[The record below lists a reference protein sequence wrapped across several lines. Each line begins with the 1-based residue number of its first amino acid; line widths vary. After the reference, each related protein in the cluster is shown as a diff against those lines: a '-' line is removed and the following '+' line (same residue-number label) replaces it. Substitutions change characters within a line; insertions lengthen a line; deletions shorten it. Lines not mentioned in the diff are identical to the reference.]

1 MSTRRSDSK
10 IRIFT
15 EFIKIRI
22 AELVALSTATG
33 FVLARGGFGW
43 DIVPAVVGIFL
54 MAAGS
59 GALNQIQE
67 RHLDAQMERT
77 RHRPLPSGK
86 LLPHHAL
93 AIALALLVAGGII
106 LYTAFGW
113 LAAFLGLLNA
123 IWYNGVYTPL
133 KRLTPFAVIPGALI
147 GAVPPAIGWIAA
159 GGSLLDRRLWAL
171 AFFFFIWQIPHFW
184 LLLLN
189 FGEDYERAG
198 FPSLFRQFNKNQ
210 VARITF
216 MWILATVFTT
226 VFFPLYGFGAHQ
238 VTYFILFVAAL
249 WLVWNSRQLLAGALS
264 DKIFW
269 KAFMWINVYM
279 MFIMA
284 VLVIDR
290 LWQ

>member
-1 MSTRRSDSK
+1 MSRRRSDSK
-10 IRIFT
+10 VSVFT

-33 FVLARGGFGW
+33 FVLARGGVDW
-43 DIVPAVVGIFL
+43 RIVPAVVGIFF

-67 RHLDAQMERT
+67 RHLDARMERT

-93 AIALALLVAGGII
+93 AIALTLLTMGGVI
-106 LYTAFGW
+106 LFVFFGW
-113 LAAFLGLLNA
+113 LAAALGVLNA
-123 IWYNGVYTPL
+123 LWYNGVYTPL
-133 KRLTPFAVIPGALI
+133 KRITPFAVIPGALI

-159 GGSLLDRRLWAL
+159 GGAWWDKRLWAL

-198 FPSLFRQFNKNQ
+198 FPSLFRQFTKHQ

-226 VFFPLYGFGAHQ
+226 VFFPLYGFGARQ
-238 VTYFILFVAAL
+238 LTYFILFIAAL
-249 WLVWNSRQLLAGALS
+249 WLVWNSRQLLREALS
-264 DKIFW
+264 PKIFW

-279 MFIMA
+279 IFVMA
-284 VLVIDR
+284 VLVVDR
-290 LWQ
+290 LW

>member
-1 MSTRRSDSK
+1 MSRTQSESFYRV
-10 IRIFT
+10 IL
-15 EFIKIRI
+15 ELIKIRI

-33 FVLARGGFGW
+33 FVLARGKLDWG
-43 DIVPAVVGIFL
+43 ILPAVLGIFL

-67 RHLDAQMERT
+67 RHLDARMERT
-77 RHRPLPSGK
+77 RHRPLPAGK
-86 LLPHHAL
+86 LTLVQAL
-93 AIALALLVAGGII
+93 SLAMGLLIAGGLI
-106 LYTAFGW
+106 LFFSAGW
-113 LAAFLGLLNA
+113 MAAVLGLLNA
-123 IWYNGVYTPL
+123 VWYNGIYTPL
-133 KRLTPFAVIPGALI
+133 KRMTPFAVIPGAVI
-147 GAVPPAIGWIAA
+147 GAVPPAIGWLAA

-198 FPSLFRQFNKNQ
+198 FPSLFRQFNQHQ

-226 VFFPLYGFGAHQ
+226 VFFPLYGFSYHQ
-238 VTYFILFVAAL
+238 LTYFLLFAVAL
-249 WLVWNSRQLLAGALS
+249 WLLWTSRKLLAHTLS
-264 DKIFW
+264 PKIFW

-279 MFIMA
+279 LFVMT
-284 VLVIDR
+284 VLVVDR
-290 LWQ
+290 LVF

>member
-1 MSTRRSDSK
+1 MSKQPSQSLGGVLA
-10 IRIFT
+10 

-33 FVLARGGFGW
+33 FVLARGGLDW
-43 DIVPAVVGIFL
+43 RMVPAVVGIFL

-67 RHLDAQMERT
+67 RHLDARMERT
-77 RHRPLPSGK
+77 RHRPLPAGK
-86 LLPHHAL
+86 LTLPQAL
-93 AIALALLVAGGII
+93 IIALGLLLAGGAI
-106 LYTAFGW
+106 LLFTAGW
-113 LAAFLGLLNA
+113 LAAGLGLLNA
-123 IWYNGVYTPL
+123 FWYNGVYTPL
-133 KRLTPFAVIPGALI
+133 KRWTPFAVIPGALI

-198 FPSLFRQFNKNQ
+198 FPSLFRQFNKHQ

-226 VFFPLYGFGAHQ
+226 VFFPLYGFGYHQ
-238 VTYFILFVAAL
+238 ITYFVLFAVAL
-249 WLVWNSRQLLAGALS
+249 WLLWTSRQLLAEKLS
-264 DKIFW
+264 PKIFW

-279 MFIMA
+279 LFIMT
-284 VLVIDR
+284 VLVVDR
-290 LWQ
+290 LLF